1 MKERAKTTAG
11 LFNLSTGKIRTI
23 PVPFAT
29 VPEQVEIVHILD
41 RLLDKEQQ
49 SKEASEAVL
58 AQIDTMKKA
67 ILARAFRGELGT
79 NDPAEEWAGQMLR
92 TYLPK

>member
-23 PVPFAT
+23 PVPFAS
-29 VPEQVEIVHILD
+29 VYEQREIVRVLD
-41 RLLDKEQQ
+41 SLLQEENQALSAAQ
-49 SKEASEAVL
+49 SAL
-58 AQIDTMKKA
+58 AQVGLIKKS

-79 NDPAEEWAGQMLR
+79 NDPEEESAAELLKSMG
-92 TYLPK
+92 